1 MLAPV
6 FTAVL
11 VLVISLLVHK
21 LWYIRRQQYAHFAQH
36 PSALLLGHLKVVG
49 EFVRLHK
56 PDAHTDLAIVA
67 MSKALGRPPLM
78 LIDLRPI
85 SDPLV
90 VVADHGIADA
100 VTRAS
105 KEFPTSPP
113 KSYRSLQRLLYLMG
127 PSSIFSQHGDE
138 WKLLRK
144 RFNSGFASQHLNTF
158 VPEILDKGLI
168 FAERLE
174 SLCQSGSVF
183 SMMSLTVQLT
193 FDIIGTVVMETNL
206 DAQDNDEAK
215 RGKLVVLF
223 ETLLNAYKGERF
235 NLPWWLTPIKVKRRA
250 ALFDRITIL
259 LQDIIRR
266 KHAELHKTGAA
277 SSKARSVLS
286 LALLDVETL
295 TPDAMN
301 VTCDQLRTFLFAGH
315 DTTAILLSWAFY
327 ELSRTPHAS
336 HAVELELNSLLGTDT
351 NPIAVRAQM
360 VEQSDVIQRM
370 PYLSAVIK
378 ETLRLHPPG
387 GTARAIPPNSGFT
400 VRMSNGEF
408 QCLDGLLVYNCQRLI
423 HTDPNVF
430 GDTADKFVPERWLR
444 NQDSSDIAAG
454 AWRPFERGPR
464 SCIGQDLANIEARII
479 IALVFRRYKFD
490 KIGLGKFSRD
500 DSGQPILDNQTGQY
514 DVSEELYPIRQVTS
528 KPVDGMMMTVKLA

>member
-1 MLAPV
+1 MISYPLFHSIVNSFPINEGKYV
-6 FTAVL
+6 RFVTAVS
-11 VLVISLLVHK
+11 VLVVSLLVHK
-21 LWYIRRQQYAHFAQH
+21 LWYIRRRQYAHFAQH

-49 EFVRLHK
+49 EFARLHK
-56 PDAHTDLAIVA
+56 PDAHPDLAMVA
-67 MSKALGRPPLM
+67 MNKALGRPPLM
-78 LIDLRPI
+78 FIDLRPI
-85 SDPLV
+85 GEPLV
-90 VVADHGIADA
+90 VVADHKIADA

-113 KSYRSLQRLLYLMG
+113 KSHRSLQRLLYLMG
-127 PSSIFSQHGDE
+127 PSSIFSQHGDG

-168 FAERLE
+168 FAERLD
-174 SLCQSGSVF
+174 SLCKSGNVF

-215 RGKLVVLF
+215 RGELVVLF
-223 ETLLNAYKGERF
+223 ETLLSAYKGERF
-235 NLPWWLTPIKVKRRA
+235 NLPWWLTPSKVKRRA

-259 LQDIIRR
+259 LQDIVRR
-266 KHAELHKTGAA
+266 KYAELHKTGAA

-351 NPIAVRAQM
+351 NPIA
-360 VEQSDVIQRM
+360 
-370 PYLSAVIK
+370 

-400 VRMSNGEF
+400 VRMPNGEL
-408 QCLDGLLVYNCQRLI
+408 QCLDGLVVYHCQRLI

-430 GDTADKFVPERWLR
+430 GDTADKFVPEP
-444 NQDSSDIAAG
+444 G

-490 KIGLGKFSRD
+490 KIGLGKIARD
-500 DSGQPILDNQTGQY
+500 DSGQPILDNQMGQY
-514 DVSEELYPIRQVTS
+514 DVSEELYPTRQVTS
-528 KPVDGMMMTVKLA
+528 KPVDGMMMSVQLA